1 MKINAVYK
9 TLMTFV
15 IIILSLASASGQGAY
30 TVVLNSKIKYEV
42 PANADVQTYEWKVY
56 TNTGLSLE
64 ADALT
69 ECKLTPILGEPNAI
83 NVEWL
88 SNGDYYL
95 TLYATGT
102 NGCAN
107 TKAWKYTVGSTPT
120 IAFEQLT
127 SEDCSDDDNSFA
139 TLIVAKF
146 DTDTDLSES
155 HYPLTVTYRI
165 TGETEDRTATVNF
178 ADKLFPIEGIIEDI
192 NNETINQIRIISA
205 SNKYGGNINVVA
217 GQDIHTRTIF
227 KKPVI
232 NGTITV
238 N

>member
-1 MKINAVYK
+1 MKINTVYK
-9 TLMTFV
+9 TLMTCV

-42 PANADVQTYEWKVY
+42 AANADVQTYEWKVY
-56 TNTGLSLE
+56 TNNLLTVEATALE
-64 ADALT
+64 CL
-69 ECKLTPILGEPNAI
+69 LTPVSGESNAI
-83 NVEWL
+83 SVEWL
-88 SNGDYYL
+88 QDGEYYL
-95 TLYATGT
+95 TLYAIGN
-102 NGCAN
+102 NGCTN
-107 TKAWKYTVGSTPT
+107 KKAWKYTVGSTPT
-120 IAFEQLT
+120 IAFEQLA

-146 DTDTDLSES
+146 DTDTDLSET

-205 SNKYGGNINVVA
+205 SNKYGGNINVLT